1 VGARAVQGRCR
12 RHPRQRCRHLDLA
25 RAQRQAAES
34 TQGDAWVDDK
44 RAGFKAMKSRRADG
58 LKDHLKKADVHQQV
72 ELAVMDLRPG
82 GMEEDY

>member
-1 VGARAVQGRCR
+1 MRVPFKAVAAATRGSAVGTWTWPARND
-12 RHPRQRCRHLDLA
+12 RQPNPHR
-25 RAQRQAAES
+25 
-34 TQGDAWVDDK
+34 GDAWVDDK